1 MNKKLKNT
9 AGTVVQKL
17 DVVKTKVDDKILAE
31 RLERVKTTTVP
42 ITQTVK
48 KPIVQKKADDYLNA
62 TMQKM
67 KNPLLIT
74 NAKLANNKGLCL
86 VEFKKK
92 YSLIGYI
99 NDEIFM
105 LNKFDSLKSSEIR
118 SRLSETVDNKDRYI
132 VRLGEYKAL
141 VEVSDKKMELLLEL

>member
-1 MNKKLKNT
+1 MIGIPVLGIYRIVRVFQKAEQADDNADFNVTNEIFAVDKFKKLNKKLKNT

-86 VEFKKK
+86 VEFKK
-92 YSLIGYI
+92 
-99 NDEIFM
+99 NT
-105 LNKFDSLKSSEIR
+105 R
-118 SRLSETVDNKDRYI
+118 
-132 VRLGEYKAL
+132 
-141 VEVSDKKMELLLEL
+141 